1 MAILFV
7 YTVCSIL
14 LFLYDPSTTSSIT
27 RSLCLETTFLFTR
40 DPESCAFSYE
50 YAKNSLEDKSSTCQT
65 KCAVKIENVSKRKNV
80 LWDLDIAFGT
90 ASITLNTPCPE
101 KDDYTKLTMIINC
114 PNWNTVNIS
123 VGGYCRQDEQCQ
135 RSEHSAVCKDERC
148 VCKTGYILFNLKCH
162 EGNLA
167 LNQSCSL
174 SEQCVGSPYASC
186 LGGKCSCIEGYTA
199 ENETSCV
206 QIKVSVGGYCNHDE
220 QCQGSNHSG
229 VCKLEKCVCRA
240 GYVLSNL
247 ECLEGNIVLNQSCS
261 SRDQCAGSPYAS
273 CLGGICSCIEGYTA
287 ENETSCVQSQ
297 MSILPMFQHQEANIG
312 TTLGALFGGLFLG
325 VILTTVAVIIIYR
338 RSETHVNKRDELTV
352 KFSDNDAC
360 CSAKVVDSNA
370 LQNIQTKDKKR
381 EIFPNSGS
389 EETVIYNNV
398 YGKPKIE
405 QTQDDVYNH
414 LHEQGTRDD
423 ADYYDHACDASA
435 YTGDMGDYSHLQ
447 HTTS

>member
-206 QIKVSVGGYCNHDE
+206 Q
-220 QCQGSNHSG
+220 
-229 VCKLEKCVCRA
+229 R
-240 GYVLSNL
+240 
-247 ECLEGNIVLNQSCS
+247 NIVLNQSCS

-297 MSILPMFQHQEANIG
+297 MSILPMFQHQVEANIG

>member
-27 RSLCLETTFLFTR
+27 RSLCLETTFLFMT

-50 YAKNSLEDKSSTCQT
+50 YANNSLEDKSSTCQT
-65 KCAVKIENVSKRKNV
+65 KCAVKIENVSKRKNI

-90 ASITLNTPCPE
+90 ASITLDTPCLE

-186 LGGKCSCIEGYTA
+186 LGGKCSCIEGFTA
-199 ENETSCV
+199 KNATSC
-206 QIKVSVGGYCNHDE
+206 I
-220 QCQGSNHSG
+220 
-229 VCKLEKCVCRA
+229 
-240 GYVLSNL
+240 
-247 ECLEGNIVLNQSCS
+247 
-261 SRDQCAGSPYAS
+261 
-273 CLGGICSCIEGYTA
+273 
-287 ENETSCVQSQ
+287 QSQ
-297 MSILPMFQHQEANIG
+297 TSIFAKSQHKEEANIG
-312 TTLGALFGGLFLG
+312 NTLGALFGGLFLG
-325 VILTTVAVIIIYR
+325 VILTTVAVVFTYR
-338 RSETHVNKRDELTV
+338 RSKTQVNKRDELNV
-352 KFSDNDAC
+352 KFSDNDA
-360 CSAKVVDSNA
+360 VVDPNA
-370 LQNIQTKDKKR
+370 FQNIHTKDGKR
-381 EIFPNSGS
+381 EVSPYSGS
-389 EETVIYNNV
+389 EETSMHNNV
-398 YGKPKIE
+398 YEKLRNG
-405 QTQDDVYNH
+405 QTQDDVHNH
-414 LHEQGTRDD
+414 LYEQ
-423 ADYYDHACDASA
+423 
-435 YTGDMGDYSHLQ
+435 LK
-447 HTTS
+447 